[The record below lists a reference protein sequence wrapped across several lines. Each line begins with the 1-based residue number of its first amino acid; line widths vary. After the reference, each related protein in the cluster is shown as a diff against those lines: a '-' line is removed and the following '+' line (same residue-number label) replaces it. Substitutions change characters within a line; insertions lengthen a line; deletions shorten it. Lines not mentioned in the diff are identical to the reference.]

1 MAEHSGFHHLRPALM
16 AAMLLM
22 AGCAAPA
29 TVSDGSSPIQQD
41 RTSETAHR
49 PDSGDRQA
57 GDGTESA
64 GASSADVQ
72 GLETEGASV
81 LLADLKEE
89 AVQAWEAQGFVP
101 ADTSGDSQDQMT
113 GLRFESQ
120 DQPVLVQI
128 TLSDNAAQVF
138 DTQCRLDEENNMQ
151 VMNEW
156 QDGSRTVRV
165 IRNNR
170 ANQNFIETL
179 DTDRHVTMHI
189 ANTLPEQLDL
199 SLQALGSLGWPVDVS
214 Q

>member
-1 MAEHSGFHHLRPALM
+1 MAEHSGFHHLRPALR

-41 RTSETAHR
+41 RTSETAHT

-89 AVQAWEAQGFVP
+89 AVQAWEAQGFVL
-101 ADTSGDSQDQMT
+101 ADTTGDPQDQVT
-113 GLRFESQ
+113 GLQFESQ

-138 DTQCRLDEENNMQ
+138 DTQSRLDEENNMQ

-199 SLQALGSLGWPVDVS
+199 SLQALGTLGWPVEVS

>member
-29 TVSDGSSPIQQD
+29 TVSDGSSSIQQD
-41 RTSETAHR
+41 RTSETADR

-89 AVQAWEAQGFVP
+89 AVQAWEATRRTRRRSCGLK
-101 ADTSGDSQDQMT
+101 ARTSPSWS
-113 GLRFESQ
+113 RS
-120 DQPVLVQI
+120 P
-128 TLSDNAAQVF
+128 
-138 DTQCRLDEENNMQ
+138 
-151 VMNEW
+151 
-156 QDGSRTVRV
+156 SRTMR
-165 IRNNR
+165 RR
-170 ANQNFIETL
+170 YSTPSA
-179 DTDRHVTMHI
+179 
-189 ANTLPEQLDL
+189 
-199 SLQALGSLGWPVDVS
+199 GWTRKTTCRS
-214 Q
+214 

>member
-72 GLETEGASV
+72 GPETEGASV

-89 AVQAWEAQGFVP
+89 AVQAWEAQGFVL
-101 ADTSGDSQDQMT
+101 ADTSGDPQDQVT
-113 GLRFESQ
+113 ELRFESH

-138 DTQCRLDEENNMQ
+138 GTQCRLDEENNMQ

-199 SLQALGSLGWPVDVS
+199 SLSLFHLLSSSLVF
-214 Q
+214 

>member
-1 MAEHSGFHHLRPALM
+1 MSEYSGFHHLLPALT
-16 AAMLLM
+16 AVLLM
-22 AGCAAPA
+22 LGGCAAPA
-29 TVSDGSSPIQQD
+29 TVTDGSSPIQQD
-41 RTSETAHR
+41 KSSEPATA
-49 PDSGDRQA
+49 PDSGDTQA
-57 GDGTESA
+57 GNDTG
-64 GASSADVQ
+64 SSAATSPDMQ

-81 LLADLKEE
+81 SLADLKEE
-89 AVQAWEAQGFVP
+89 AVKAWEAQGFVLT
-101 ADTSGDSQDQMT
+101 DTTGDPQDQVT
-113 GLRFESQ
+113 GLQFESQ

-138 DTQCRLDEENNMQ
+138 DTQSRLDEENNMQ

-189 ANTLPEQLDL
+189 ANTRPEQLDL
-199 SLQALGSLGWPVDVS
+199 SLQALGTLGWPVEVS

>member
-41 RTSETAHR
+41 RTSETAHG

-101 ADTSGDSQDQMT
+101 ADTSGDPQDQMT

-120 DQPVLVQI
+120 DQPVLIQI

-199 SLQALGSLGWPVDVS
+199 SLQALGSLGWAVDVS

>member
-64 GASSADVQ
+64 GAPSADVQ

-101 ADTSGDSQDQMT
+101 ADTSGDPQDQAT
-113 GLRFESQ
+113 ELRFESQ

>member
-41 RTSETAHR
+41 RTSETAHG

-89 AVQAWEAQGFVP
+89 AVQAWEAQGFVL
-101 ADTSGDSQDQMT
+101 ADTSGDPQDQAT
-113 GLRFESQ
+113 ELRFESQ

-199 SLQALGSLGWPVDVS
+199 SLQALGSLGWAVDVS

>member
-41 RTSETAHR
+41 RTSETAHT

-89 AVQAWEAQGFVP
+89 AVQAWEAQGFVL
-101 ADTSGDSQDQMT
+101 ADTTGDPQDQVT
-113 GLRFESQ
+113 GLQFESQ

-138 DTQCRLDEENNMQ
+138 DTQSRLDEENNMQ

-199 SLQALGSLGWPVDVS
+199 SLQALGTLGWPVEVS

>member
-101 ADTSGDSQDQMT
+101 ADTSGDPQDQMT

-138 DTQCRLDEENNMQ
+138 DTQCRLDEENNMK

-189 ANTLPEQLDL
+189 ANTLPEQLNL

>member
-1 MAEHSGFHHLRPALM
+1 P
-16 AAMLLM
+16 
-22 AGCAAPA
+22 
-29 TVSDGSSPIQQD
+29 
-41 RTSETAHR
+41 
-49 PDSGDRQA
+49 
-57 GDGTESA
+57 
-64 GASSADVQ
+64 
-72 GLETEGASV
+72 
-81 LLADLKEE
+81 
-89 AVQAWEAQGFVP
+89 
-101 ADTSGDSQDQMT
+101 QDQVT
-113 GLRFESQ
+113 GLQFESQ

-138 DTQCRLDEENNMQ
+138 DTQSRLDEENNMQ

-179 DTDRHVTMHI
+179 DADRHVTMHI

-199 SLQALGSLGWPVDVS
+199 SLQALGTLGWPVEVS

>member
-41 RTSETAHR
+41 RTSETAHG

-89 AVQAWEAQGFVP
+89 AVQAWEAQGFVL
-101 ADTSGDSQDQMT
+101 ADTSGDPQDQMT

-120 DQPVLVQI
+120 DQPVLIQI

-199 SLQALGSLGWPVDVS
+199 SLQALGSLGWAVDVS

>member
-29 TVSDGSSPIQQD
+29 TVSDGSGSIQQD
-41 RTSETAHR
+41 RTSETAHG

-89 AVQAWEAQGFVP
+89 AVQAWEAQGFVL
-101 ADTSGDSQDQMT
+101 ADTSGDPQDQMT

-120 DQPVLVQI
+120 DQPVLIQI

>member
-41 RTSETAHR
+41 RISETADR

-64 GASSADVQ
+64 GASSAHVQ

-101 ADTSGDSQDQMT
+101 ADTSGDPQDQAT
-113 GLRFESQ
+113 ELRFESQ

>member
-49 PDSGDRQA
+49 PDSGERQA

-89 AVQAWEAQGFVP
+89 AVQAWEAQGFVL
-101 ADTSGDSQDQMT
+101 ADTSGDPQDQVT
-113 GLRFESQ
+113 ELRFESH

-138 DTQCRLDEENNMQ
+138 GTQCRLDEENNMQ

>member
-41 RTSETAHR
+41 RTSETAHT

-89 AVQAWEAQGFVP
+89 AVQAWEAQGFVL
-101 ADTSGDSQDQMT
+101 ADTTGDPQDQVT
-113 GLRFESQ
+113 GLQFESQ

-138 DTQCRLDEENNMQ
+138 DTQSRLDEDNNMQ

-199 SLQALGSLGWPVDVS
+199 SLQALGTLGWPVEVS

>member
-29 TVSDGSSPIQQD
+29 TVSDGSSSIQQD
-41 RTSETAHR
+41 RTSETADR

-101 ADTSGDSQDQMT
+101 ADTSGDPQDQAT
-113 GLRFESQ
+113 ELRFESQ

>member
-1 MAEHSGFHHLRPALM
+1 M
-16 AAMLLM
+16 
-22 AGCAAPA
+22 
-29 TVSDGSSPIQQD
+29 
-41 RTSETAHR
+41 
-49 PDSGDRQA
+49 
-57 GDGTESA
+57 
-64 GASSADVQ
+64 
-72 GLETEGASV
+72 
-81 LLADLKEE
+81 LADLKEE

-101 ADTSGDSQDQMT
+101 ADTSGDPQDQAT
-113 GLRFESQ
+113 ELRFESQ

>member
-41 RTSETAHR
+41 RTSETADR

-101 ADTSGDSQDQMT
+101 ADTSGDPQDQAT
-113 GLRFESQ
+113 ELRFESQ

>member
-1 MAEHSGFHHLRPALM
+1 
-16 AAMLLM
+16 
-22 AGCAAPA
+22 
-29 TVSDGSSPIQQD
+29 
-41 RTSETAHR
+41 
-49 PDSGDRQA
+49 
-57 GDGTESA
+57 
-64 GASSADVQ
+64 
-72 GLETEGASV
+72 
-81 LLADLKEE
+81 
-89 AVQAWEAQGFVP
+89 
-101 ADTSGDSQDQMT
+101 MT
-113 GLRFESQ
+113 GLQFESQ
-120 DQPVLVQI
+120 DQPVLVQS

-138 DTQCRLDEENNMQ
+138 DTQSRLDEENNMQ

-199 SLQALGSLGWPVDVS
+199 SLQALGTLGWPVEVS